1 MNLVILYGIVVTNV
15 DFRFI
20 YDRFCCDEENIEKYN
35 HVSIASCTLKLLNE
49 SSIEIYGYDNVA
61 DFMLRNLKVND
72 NVYTEGKL
80 SNEGKIEINTIY
92 RK

>member
-1 MNLVILYGIVVTNV
+1 
-15 DFRFI
+15 
-20 YDRFCCDEENIEKYN
+20 
-35 HVSIASCTLKLLNE
+35 
-49 SSIEIYGYDNVA
+49 
-61 DFMLRNLKVND
+61 MLRNLKVND